1 MYASFYNSTP
11 LPYNQNH
18 HNFFTLLVLETIRLT
33 IFPLYHFP
41 KQYHRPVSTMGLFS
55 ITFPSL
61 SIIDS
66 NEITSLNNVLA
77 IIPHGL
83 IYDQYPHH
91 QFRLPRLGPR
101 RLRYCM
107 NTHHNIIP
115 SYWQKRW
122 LVCVLACSVSFAAN
136 PLRSLI
142 AGILANC
149 ENCNKQ

>member
-18 HNFFTLLVLETIRLT
+18 HNFFTLLILETIRLT

-66 NEITSLNNVLA
+66 NEITSLNNVRIGNYSTWINIRSVPSPPIPLA
-77 IIPHGL
+77 SPRASAATILYEHS
-83 IYDQYPHH
+83 PHH
-91 QFRLPRLGPR
+91 TIVLTKKVARL
-101 RLRYCM
+101 CF
-107 NTHHNIIP
+107 
-115 SYWQKRW
+115 
-122 LVCVLACSVSFAAN
+122 SV
-136 PLRSLI
+136 
-142 AGILANC
+142 
-149 ENCNKQ
+149 